1 MTGARPFDRVTG
13 KRIEPLDPD
22 TLSDLASR
30 FAAVEIDVGTGDGRH
45 VLDVARADSE
55 RLVIGIDAVAENM
68 AEASRKAAASPRKGG
83 LANAL
88 FFRGAAERL
97 PGPFA
102 DLADLVT
109 VNYPWGSLMRIVAE
123 PDAEGLA
130 GLRALCK
137 PGGAL
142 RVLLNYTVI
151 ADRPYLERLGLGAL
165 ADPADSPAL
174 PVAYK
179 SSGFIVE
186 TREVFAG
193 DPPVRTRWGRQLVRG
208 GARQTLLLEASATMA
223 GPGQ

>member
-1 MTGARPFDRVTG
+1 MAKASLFDRIVG
-13 KRIEPLDPD
+13 KRAAPI
-22 TLSDLASR
+22 DLEGFETAVGA
-30 FAAVEIDVGTGDGRH
+30 FETVEIDVGTGDGRH
-45 VLDVARADSE
+45 VLDVARAAPE

-88 FFRGAAERL
+88 FFRAAAERL

-102 DLADLVT
+102 GRADQVT

-123 PDAEGLA
+123 PDPSGLEA
-130 GLRALCK
+130 LRGLCK
-137 PGGAL
+137 PGAEL

-151 ADRPYLERLGLGAL
+151 ADRPYLERLGLGEM

-174 PVAYK
+174 PEIYK
-179 SSGFIVE
+179 AAGFTLT
-186 TREVFAG
+186 TREIFAG

-208 GARQTLLLEASATMA
+208 GARRTLLLEATAAAA
-223 GPGQ
+223 GEDA